1 MHNCNYLI
9 GAAKME
15 QKTVRWIAN
24 VIGYP
29 ETSGGSIMSGGT
41 MANLMATMTAR
52 EAMDLKSHDYRRYG

>member
-1 MHNCNYLI
+1 MQNRNYLI

-52 EAMDLKSHDYRRYG
+52 EAMDLKAHDYRRYG